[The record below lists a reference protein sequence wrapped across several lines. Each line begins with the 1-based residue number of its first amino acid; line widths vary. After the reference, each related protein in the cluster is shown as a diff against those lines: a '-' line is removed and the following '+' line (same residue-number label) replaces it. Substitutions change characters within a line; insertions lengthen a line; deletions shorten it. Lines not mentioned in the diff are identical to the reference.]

1 MDHNTIIYDPTAK
14 LEARAGHLSRRC
26 RKTAK
31 SRTRNSGD
39 RTRSNG
45 SQPNPHRHSRK
56 DVMA

>member
-14 LEARAGHLSRRC
+14 LESRAGHLSRRC

-45 SQPNPHRHSRK
+45 QSPNPFTHLRREGK
-56 DVMA
+56 